1 MAITKTSN
9 SGLTGIK
16 YNDIAADNN
25 YMETIASTLV
35 GAGGSSSIIF
45 NNIPQ
50 GYKHLQIRAI
60 TRDGYTGG
68 NGNNM
73 GIYVNGDTSSN
84 YAVHYMLAYSGGSET
99 GSGANNP
106 YIIGNFGATSTTAAN
121 CFGVGITDILDY
133 SNTNKYKTTRTITG
147 VEDSSAGQA
156 RFWSGLWMNTAAIT
170 SLTLFPQNSVS
181 YVQYSRFSLYGIKG

>member
-1 MAITKTSN
+1 MATTKLSD
-9 SGLTGIK
+9 SGTLGNK
-16 YNDIAADNN
+16 YENLSADNN

-35 GAGGSSSIIF
+35 GVGGVSTVTFS
-45 NNIPQ
+45 NIPQ

-60 TRDGYTGG
+60 TRDTYAGG

-73 GIYVNGDTSSN
+73 GIYVNGDTGSN
-84 YAVHYMLAYSGGSET
+84 YAVHYMLAYSGGAET
-99 GSGANNP
+99 GSGANNT
-106 YIIGNFGATSTTAAN
+106 YIIANWGASSTTGAN

-133 SNTNKYKTTRTITG
+133 SNTNKYKTTRTLTG
-147 VEDSSAGQA
+147 VEDSSAGQV

-170 SLTLFPQNSVS
+170 SLTLFPTNSAS